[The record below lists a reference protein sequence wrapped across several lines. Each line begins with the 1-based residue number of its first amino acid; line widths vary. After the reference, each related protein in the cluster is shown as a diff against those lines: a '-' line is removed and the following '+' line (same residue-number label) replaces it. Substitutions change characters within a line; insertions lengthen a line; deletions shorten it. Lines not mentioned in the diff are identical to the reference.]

1 MNYRLGLAY
10 FFSLCSL
17 ALHVL
22 FLFGMGKLKMG
33 SEISDAGQ
41 VVSDVNGSSS
51 GRSEGIPRFV
61 RPIGGWGI
69 VSGEVAR

>member
-1 MNYRLGLAY
+1 MC
-10 FFSLCSL
+10 F
-17 ALHVL
+17 
-22 FLFGMGKLKMG
+22 FLFGMGKAEDG
-33 SEISDAGQ
+33 SSEISDAGR

-61 RPIGGWGI
+61 RPIGVWGI